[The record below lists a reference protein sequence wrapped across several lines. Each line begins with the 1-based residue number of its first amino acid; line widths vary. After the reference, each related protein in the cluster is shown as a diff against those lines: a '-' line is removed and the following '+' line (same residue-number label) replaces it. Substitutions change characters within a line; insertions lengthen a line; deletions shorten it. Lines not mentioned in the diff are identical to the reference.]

1 MTASDASRDLV
12 VHAARAAADKKGF
25 DLVALDV
32 SEHLY
37 LTDVFLLVAARNE
50 RQVGSIVDAVDDALH
65 RQGVKTLRREG
76 EQTKRW
82 VLLDYGDLV
91 VHVQHEEERAYYAL
105 DRLWRD
111 CPLVELPADVAESAA
126 ANAQEGEDEA
136 PTYVPAPLREVAGG
150 R

>member
-1 MTASDASRDLV
+1 MTATDASRDLA
-12 VHAARAAADKKGF
+12 VHAARAAADKKGL

-50 RQVGSIVDAVDDALH
+50 RQVGAIIDAVDEALH
-65 RQGVKTLRREG
+65 KQGVKTVRREG

-91 VHVQHEEERAYYAL
+91 VHVQHEEERGFYAL

-111 CPLVELPADVAESAA
+111 CPLVELPADVTDSAA
-126 ANAQEGEDEA
+126 ANATEMPEGGPA
-136 PTYVPAPLREVAGG
+136 YVPAPLRETVGG